1 MQETQETHVHSLG
14 QEGPL
19 EEVMATHSSILV
31 WTIPWME
38 EPGGLQSMGLQRVG
52 HNWTA
57 EHACKTSLLCEW
69 IPRVLGYPPL
79 FLSSSGV
86 DCGGTMLFPSCIKT
100 SGILEHPRR
109 GPHHCSDFP
118 TPLSSPPHALFG
130 GSSVQT
136 WCVGCVQWC
145 DLRAAGNPQPWVP
158 SLGSDRWELKCE
170 AGLWIPA
177 PCECIPTL
185 LRQCTP

>member
-1 MQETQETHVHSLG
+1 MQETQVRSLG
-14 QEGPL
+14 WDNPL
-19 EEVMATHSSILV
+19 EKELAPHSSILV
-31 WTIPWME
+31 WRIPWTE

-52 HNWTA
+52 HSWTA
-57 EHACKTSLLCEW
+57 EHAHKTSLLHEW

-79 FLSSSGV
+79 FLSSNAV
-86 DCGGTMLFPSCIKT
+86 DCGGTMFFPSFIKT
-100 SGILEHPRR
+100 SGILEHPCS

-118 TPLSSPPHALFG
+118 MPLPSSLHALFG

-136 WCVGCVQWC
+136 WSVGCVQWC

-158 SLGSDRWELKCE
+158 SLESDCWELKCE
-170 AGLWIPA
+170 AQLWIPA